1 MKHQIRPT
9 ATLIALIL
17 SLTALTTL
25 AALPAAAG
33 ETGAVNVNTAGV
45 DQLALLPRVGPAVA
59 QRIADYR
66 KENGAFKAAED
77 LMLVRGIGEKTF
89 ELIRPYV
96 KLSGETTLSEKVR
109 SGRSTAA
116 APADPKGG
124 TDSAAKGGS
133 R

>member
-1 MKHQIRPT
+1 MKNRIRTT
-9 ATLIALIL
+9 ASLIALIL
-17 SLTALTTL
+17 SLTVL

-33 ETGAVNVNTAGV
+33 ETGAVNVNTASP

-59 QRIADYR
+59 QRIVDYR
-66 KENGAFKAAED
+66 EENGAFKAPED
-77 LMLVRGIGEKTF
+77 LMLVRGIGDKTF

-116 APADPKGG
+116 TAPADAKGG
-124 TDSAAKGGS
+124 TGSAAKGGS